1 MASEKQSTNRIP
13 DWSGGNKPTGVK
25 LDPGPFIGIIKN
37 NADPARQGR
46 VAVWIPDI
54 GGDEDDPTKWYVVR
68 YASPFFGS
76 TLGLPGSDDPKSF
89 ALSQQTYG
97 FWAVP
102 PDINNQVLVTFVM
115 GDPTRGF
122 WIGCIPNLQT
132 QHMVPGLARPDGNV
146 ATASGF
152 EGGGF
157 GRTTYKINPDPAFGQ
172 GRITTTSYL
181 PTAELTSDSAKTDQD
196 PAFYDLPKVVHTFQ
210 ANIVIEQGLDQD
222 PVRGTITSSS
232 QRETPSQVVGL
243 SSPGRTSPDT
253 ADFPN
258 LEDLLKNQSLPI
270 GLVQTFPNRKG
281 GHSLVMDDGDLFGQ
295 SQLLRLRSSAG
306 HQILMHDTED
316 LMYISNSRGTSWIE
330 LTPDGSVNIF
340 SASNVSVRAQQDI
353 NFHAD
358 NNINLH
364 SGNTIKMFA
373 EKYFLNQTESYQ
385 ITATKNISLNAG
397 NVGIKSGTSLLM
409 QSVTGGWKTSA
420 DLVLRGR
427 KIFLNTSTPA
437 DPLTNLPLEF
447 YQQANVAYN
456 NELKLWRASTT
467 PDPVPPFESLSPFAP
482 THEPWTRQ
490 TGKLKKNNGKII
502 PSMPQT
508 PGKT

>member
-1 MASEKQSTNRIP
+1 MASDKQSTNRIP
-13 DWSGGNKPTGVK
+13 DWSGGNKSTGVK

-37 NADPARQGR
+37 NADPSRQGR
-46 VAVWIPDI
+46 LAVWIPDI
-54 GGDEDDPTKWYVVR
+54 GGDEDDSTKWYVVR

-76 TLGLPGSDDPKSF
+76 TSGLPGSDDANSF
-89 ALSQQTYG
+89 AKSQQTYG

-132 QHMVPGLARPDGNV
+132 MHMVPGLARP
-146 ATASGF
+146 T
-152 EGGGF
+152 
-157 GRTTYKINPDPAFGQ
+157 GRINADSTFGQ
-172 GRITTTSYL
+172 GRLSSDSYL
-181 PTAELTSDSAKTDQD
+181 PTAELITEKSTVDQS
-196 PAFYDLPKVVHTFQ
+196 PEFYDLPKVVHTWQ
-210 ANIVIEQGLDQD
+210 ANIVIQQGLDHD

-258 LEDLLKNQSLPI
+258 LEELLKNQSLPI
-270 GLVQTFPNRKG
+270 GLIQTFPNRKG
-281 GHSLVMDDGDLFGQ
+281 GHSFVMDDGDIYGQ
-295 SQLLRLRSSAG
+295 DRLLRLRSSGG

-316 LMYISNSRGTSWIE
+316 LMYISNSRGTTWIE

-340 SASNVSVRAQQDI
+340 SNSNVSVRAQQDI

-358 NNINLH
+358 NNINFH

-373 EKYFLNQTESYQ
+373 EKYFLNQTQSYQ
-385 ITATKNISLNAG
+385 MTATKNIALNAG

-409 QSVTGGWKTSA
+409 QSVTGGWQTSA
-420 DLVLRGR
+420 DLVLKGR

-437 DPLTNLPLEF
+437 APLTNLSLEF
-447 YQQANVAYN
+447 YQQANVAYDN
-456 NELKLWRASTT
+456 NLKLWKASST
-467 PDPVPPFESLSPFAP
+467 PFESLAPFAP

-490 TGKLKKNNGKII
+490 TGKLKKNNGKTVV
-502 PSMPQT
+502 SMPQT

>member
-1 MASEKQSTNRIP
+1 MANNKQNVNRVP
-13 DWSGGNKPTGVK
+13 DWAGYTKKTGVN
-25 LDPGPFIGIIKN
+25 LDAGPYIGIIKN

-46 VAVWIPDI
+46 LAVFLPDI
-54 GGDEDDPTKWYVVR
+54 GGDEEDPTNWYVIR

-76 TLGLPGSDDPKSF
+76 TLGLPGSPDNDSF
-89 ALSQQTYG
+89 AISQQTYG

-102 PDINNQVLVTFVM
+102 PDLNNQVLVTFVM
-115 GDPTRGF
+115 GDASRGF
-122 WIGCIPNLQT
+122 WFGCIPNT
-132 QHMVPGLARPDGNV
+132 QSTHMLPGLARPNGNAYV
-146 ATASGF
+146 GNTKT
-152 EGGGF
+152 
-157 GRTTYKINPDPAFGQ
+157 RPDRAFGE
-172 GRITTTSYL
+172 GRITSDSYL
-181 PTAELTSDSAKTDQD
+181 PVSELVYEQKIFDTV
-196 PAFYDLPKVVHTFQ
+196 PRFFDLPTVVHVWQ
-210 ANIVIEQGLDQD
+210 ANIVIEQGLDKD

-232 QRETPSQVVGL
+232 LRETPSQVVGL
-243 SSPGRTSPDT
+243 SSPGRTSPDPAT
-253 ADFPN
+253 DFPN
-258 LEDLLKNQSLPI
+258 LKERLDNQTLPVLELQ
-270 GLVQTFPNRKG
+270 GYPNRKG

-316 LMYISNSRGTSWIE
+316 LIYISNSRGTAWVE

-385 ITATKNISLNAG
+385 LTATKNIALNSG

-409 QSVTGGWKTSA
+409 QSVTGGWQTAA
-420 DLVLRGR
+420 DLVLKGR
-427 KIFLNTSTPA
+427 KIFLNTGTPA
-437 DPLTNLPLEF
+437 APLTNQSLEF
-447 YQQANVAYN
+447 YQQANVSYDN
-456 NELKLWRASTT
+456 TVKLWKTT
-467 PDPVPPFESLSPFAP
+467 TTPFESLSPFAP

-490 TGKLKKNNGKII
+490 TGQLKKNNGKIV

>member
-1 MASEKQSTNRIP
+1 MAVDKQSTNRVP
-13 DWSGGNKPTGVK
+13 DWAGNYKPSGVK

-37 NADPARQGR
+37 NSDPARQGR
-46 VAVWIPDI
+46 LAVWIPDI
-54 GGDEDDPTKWYVVR
+54 GGAEDDPTKWYVVR

-76 TLGLPGSDDPKSF
+76 TLGIPGSDDPKSF
-89 ALSQQTYG
+89 GLSQQTYG

-122 WIGCIPNLQT
+122 WIGCVPNLQT
-132 QHMVPGLARPDGNV
+132 MHMLPGLARPNGNAFV
-146 ATASGF
+146 GNT
-152 EGGGF
+152 
-157 GRTTYKINPDPAFGQ
+157 KIEQDPTFGQ
-172 GRITTTSYL
+172 GRISSNSYL
-181 PTAELTSDSAKTDQD
+181 PTAEPSVERAIFDRD
-196 PAFYDLPKVVHTFQ
+196 PKFYDLPKVVHTWQ
-210 ANIVIEQGLDQD
+210 ANIVINQGLDRD

-253 ADFPN
+253 TDFPN
-258 LEDLLKNQSLPI
+258 LEERLKNQNLKI
-270 GLVQTFPNRKG
+270 GEIQGYPVRKG
-281 GHSLVMDDGDLFGQ
+281 GHSLVMDDGDIYGQ
-295 SQLLRLRSSAG
+295 SRLLRLRSSAG

-316 LMYISNSRGTSWIE
+316 LMYISNSRGTTWIE

-358 NNINLH
+358 NNINFH

-385 ITATKNISLNAG
+385 LTATKNVSLNAG

-409 QSVTGGWKTSA
+409 QSVTGGWQTSA
-420 DLVLRGR
+420 DLVLKGR
-427 KIFLNTSTPA
+427 KIFLNTGTPA
-437 DPLTNLPLEF
+437 QPLTNAPLEF
-447 YQQANVAYN
+447 YQQANVAYDN
-456 NELKLWRASTT
+456 TSKLWKASST
-467 PDPVPPFESLSPFAP
+467 PFESLSPFAP

-490 TGKLKKNNGKII
+490 TGKLKKNNGKTIL
-502 PSMPQT
+502 PLAQT

>member
-1 MASEKQSTNRIP
+1 MAVDKQSTNRLP
-13 DWSGGNKPTGVK
+13 DWAGNDKPTGVK
-25 LDPGPFIGIIKN
+25 LDAGPFIGIIKN
-37 NADPARQGR
+37 NSDPARQGR
-46 VAVWIPDI
+46 LAVWIPDI
-54 GGDEDDPTKWYVVR
+54 GGEEEDPTKWYVVR

-76 TLGLPGSDDPKSF
+76 TLGLPRSPDLGNDNF
-89 ALSQQTYG
+89 GTSQQTYG

-115 GDPTRGF
+115 GDPSRGF

-132 QHMVPGLARPDGNV
+132 THMLPGLARPNGNV
-146 ATASGF
+146 FVGNTKTNTDRT
-152 EGGGF
+152 F
-157 GRTTYKINPDPAFGQ
+157 GS
-172 GRITTTSYL
+172 GRISSTSYL
-181 PTAELTSDSAKTDQD
+181 PVSELVSEGPEIDTD
-196 PAFYDLPKVVHTFQ
+196 PNFYDLPTVVHTWQ
-210 ANIVIEQGLDQD
+210 ANIVIQQGLDQD

-243 SSPGRTSPDT
+243 SSPGRSSPDT
-253 ADFPN
+253 TDFPN
-258 LEDLLKNQSLPI
+258 LQELLDNKNEALSI
-270 GLVQTFPNRKG
+270 RSVQQFPNRKG
-281 GHSLVMDDGDLFGQ
+281 GHSLVMDDGDIYGQ
-295 SQLLRLRSSAG
+295 SRLFRLRSSAG

-316 LMYISNSRGTSWIE
+316 LMYISNSRGTAWIE

-358 NNINLH
+358 RDINFH

-385 ITATKNISLNAG
+385 LTATKNISLNGG

-409 QSVTGGWKTSA
+409 QSVVGGWQTAA
-420 DLVLRGR
+420 DLVLKGR

-437 DPLTNLPLEF
+437 APLTNLPLDF
-447 YQQANVAYN
+447 YQQANVAYDN
-456 NELKLWRASTT
+456 SVKLWKASTT
-467 PDPVPPFESLSPFAP
+467 PFESLAPFAP

-490 TGKLKKNNGKII
+490 TGKLKKNNGKVI
-502 PSMPQT
+502 PSSPQT

>member
-1 MASEKQSTNRIP
+1 MASDKQSTNRIP

-37 NADPARQGR
+37 NADPSRQGR
-46 VAVWIPDI
+46 LAVWIADI
-54 GGDEDDPTKWYVVR
+54 GGDEDDSTKWYVVR

-76 TLGLPGSDDPKSF
+76 TSGLPGADDANSF
-89 ALSQQTYG
+89 AKSQQTYG

-122 WIGCIPNLQT
+122 WIGCIPNIQT
-132 QHMVPGLARPDGNV
+132 MHMVPGLARP
-146 ATASGF
+146 T
-152 EGGGF
+152 
-157 GRTTYKINPDPAFGQ
+157 GRINADSTFGQ
-172 GRITTTSYL
+172 GRLTPDSYL
-181 PTAELTSDSAKTDQD
+181 PTAELITEKSSVDQS
-196 PAFYDLPKVVHTFQ
+196 PEFYDLPKVVHTWQ
-210 ANIVIEQGLDQD
+210 ANIVIQQGLDHD

-258 LEDLLKNQSLPI
+258 LEELLKNQSLPI

-281 GHSLVMDDGDLFGQ
+281 GHSFVMDDGDIYGQ
-295 SQLLRLRSSAG
+295 DRLLRLRSSGG

-316 LMYISNSRGTSWIE
+316 LMYISNSRGTTWIE

-340 SASNVSVRAQQDI
+340 SNSNVSVRAQQDI

-358 NNINLH
+358 NNINFH

-373 EKYFLNQTESYQ
+373 EKYFLNQTQSYQ
-385 ITATKNISLNAG
+385 VTATKNIALNAG
-397 NVGIKSGTSLLM
+397 NIGIKSGTSLLM
-409 QSVTGGWKTSA
+409 QSVTGGWQTSA
-420 DLVLRGR
+420 DLVLKGR
-427 KIFLNTSTPA
+427 KIFLNTSAPA
-437 DPLTNLPLEF
+437 APLTNLPLEF
-447 YQQANVAYN
+447 YQQANVAYDN
-456 NELKLWRASTT
+456 NLKLWKASST
-467 PDPVPPFESLSPFAP
+467 PFESLAPFAP
-482 THEPWTRQ
+482 THEPWTRE
-490 TGKLKKNNGKII
+490 TGKLKKNNGKTVA
-502 PSMPQT
+502 PMSQT
-508 PGKT
+508 PGKK

>member
-1 MASEKQSTNRIP
+1 MAQNKSSAGRIP
-13 DWSGGNKPTGVK
+13 DWAGNYKPTGVK
-25 LDPGPFIGIIKN
+25 LESGTFIGVIKN

-46 VAVWIPDI
+46 LAVWIPDI
-54 GGDEDDPTKWYVVR
+54 GGDEDDSTKWYIAR

-76 TLGLPGSDDPKSF
+76 TLGLPGSDDTNSF
-89 ALSQQTYG
+89 SFSQQTYG

-102 PDINNQVLVTFVM
+102 PDVGNLVLLTFVM
-115 GDPTRGF
+115 GDPTRGYWF
-122 WIGCIPNLQT
+122 ACVPNLQT
-132 QHMVPGLARPDGNV
+132 LHMVPGLARPNGYTFVGN
-146 ATASGF
+146 
-152 EGGGF
+152 
-157 GRTTYKINPDPAFGQ
+157 YKINPDPGFGA
-172 GRITTTSYL
+172 GRISSASYL
-181 PTAELTSDSAKTDQD
+181 PTSEPVTQKSDLDRD
-196 PAFYDLPKVVHTFQ
+196 PKFFDLPKVVHTWQ
-210 ANIVIEQGLDQD
+210 ANIVIQQGLDQD

-253 ADFPN
+253 TDFPN
-258 LEDLLKNQSLPI
+258 LEQLIDKQDLKIATVQS
-270 GLVQTFPNRKG
+270 FPNRKG
-281 GHSLVMDDGDLFGQ
+281 GHSLVMDDGDIYGQ
-295 SQLLRLRSSAG
+295 SRLLRLRSSAG

-316 LMYISNSRGTSWIE
+316 LMYISNSRGTTWIE

-385 ITATKNISLNAG
+385 LTATKNIALNAG

-409 QSVTGGWKTSA
+409 QSVTGGWQTAA
-420 DLVLRGR
+420 DLVLKGR
-427 KIFLNTSTPA
+427 KIYLNTGTPA
-437 DPLTNLPLEF
+437 TPLTNAPLEF
-447 YQQANVAYN
+447 YQQANVVYDNAQ
-456 NELKLWRASTT
+456 KLWKASST
-467 PDPVPPFESLSPFAP
+467 PFESLAPFAP

-490 TGKLKKNNGKII
+490 TGKLKKNNGKIV
-502 PSMPQT
+502 PPLAQT
-508 PGKT
+508 AGKT

>member
-1 MASEKQSTNRIP
+1 MAVDKQSQNRIP
-13 DWSGGNKPTGVK
+13 DWAGNFKNSGVK

-37 NADPARQGR
+37 NSDPTRQGR
-46 VAVWIPDI
+46 LAVWIPDI
-54 GGDEDDPTKWYVVR
+54 GGDENDASKWYIVR

-76 TLGLPGSDDPKSF
+76 TLGLPGSEDVNTF
-89 ALSQQTYG
+89 AITQQTYG

-115 GDPTRGF
+115 GDPSRGF
-122 WIGCIPNLQT
+122 WIGCVPNLQT

-146 ATASGF
+146 VTASGF
-152 EGGGF
+152 QGGGF
-157 GRTTYKINPDPAFGQ
+157 GSTTYKINQDNTFGQ
-172 GRITTTSYL
+172 GRISTDSYL
-181 PTAELTSDSAKTDQD
+181 PVSELNNDNRLIDTD
-196 PAFYDLPKVVHTFQ
+196 PKFYDLPKVVHTWQ
-210 ANIVIEQGLDQD
+210 ANIVIEQGLDKD

-232 QRETPSQVVGL
+232 QRETPSYVVGL

-253 ADFPN
+253 TDFPN
-258 LEDLLKNQSLPI
+258 LEERLKNQNLKI
-270 GLVQTFPNRKG
+270 AEVNAYPNRKG
-281 GHSLVMDDGDLFGQ
+281 GHSFVMDDGDVYGL
-295 SQLLRLRSSAG
+295 SRLLRLRSSGG

-316 LMYISNSRGTSWIE
+316 LMYISNSRGTAWIE

-340 SASNVSVRAQQDI
+340 SASNVSVRAQQDL

-373 EKYFLNQTESYQ
+373 EKYFINQTESYQ
-385 ITATKNISLNAG
+385 LTATKNISLNAG

-409 QSVTGGWKTSA
+409 QSVTGGWQTSA
-420 DLVLRGR
+420 DLVLKGR
-427 KIFLNTSTPA
+427 KIFLNTNTPPT
-437 DPLTNLPLEF
+437 PLTNSPLEF

-456 NELKLWRASTT
+456 NDLKLWQASSGAF
-467 PDPVPPFESLSPFAP
+467 PVSPFESLAPFAP

-490 TGKLKKNNGKII
+490 TGTYKKNNGKIV
-502 PSMPQT
+502 PPMAQT